1 MKTLIIYL
9 FLILSLKAIS
19 FYALY
24 LTETEKEEFIS
35 ISQFFESLIPKEEE
49 IIQRPKIYGRISS
62 LSRLPV
68 RNTPNIS
75 CINYIEVC
83 F

>member
-24 LTETEKEEFIS
+24 LTETEKEGKGMDVF
-35 ISQFFESLIPKEEE
+35 
-49 IIQRPKIYGRISS
+49 
-62 LSRLPV
+62 
-68 RNTPNIS
+68 
-75 CINYIEVC
+75 YI
-83 F
+83 FWI